1 MELTVMKNKKSDYV
15 LSQIEEGSKTR
26 PLPIVGIRKGRFLE
40 FLIKKY
46 KSKNVLEIGTLV
58 GYSAI
63 LISRNMNKGRLTT
76 LEINPKNVSKAR
88 INLEDAGIENSKV
101 MTGDAK
107 KIIPKLKEKFDFV
120 FIDAEKKEYIHYLRL
135 LKQNKLIDSGTM
147 ILADNV
153 KIFAEEMKDYLDYV
167 RNSKDYK
174 SEYYEFGKDAMEL
187 TIKLV

>member
-1 MELTVMKNKKSDYV
+1 MKNKKSDYV